1 MSIAG
6 TIRLLI
12 ADDDP
17 SLLVAYTLF
26 FEAHGYAVQTAVDGV
41 GAVAAYY
48 ASRPDVV
55 ILDIEMPRMDGLAV
69 AREVRRMSIYPRP
82 FLIAVTG
89 LRTLSDRIE
98 SFKAGFDHHFI
109 KPAQL
114 PVILAAIASR

>member
-1 MSIAG
+1 
-6 TIRLLI
+6 
-12 ADDDP
+12 
-17 SLLVAYTLF
+17 
-26 FEAHGYAVQTAVDGV
+26 
-41 GAVAAYY
+41 
-48 ASRPDVV
+48 VV

-98 SFKAGFDHHFI
+98 SFRAGFDHHFI

-114 PVILAAIASR
+114 PVILAIIAFRSPP